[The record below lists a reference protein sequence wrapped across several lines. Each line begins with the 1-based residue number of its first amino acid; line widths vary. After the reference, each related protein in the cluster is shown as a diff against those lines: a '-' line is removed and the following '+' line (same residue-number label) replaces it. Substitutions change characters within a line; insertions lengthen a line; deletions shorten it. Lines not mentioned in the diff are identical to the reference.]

1 MPTITGSNI
10 TIMVKDM
17 DKSIQFYQ
25 NIGLELKQ
33 RWDNHYA
40 MLTAGGMTIG
50 LHPSDDSKHGGG
62 SLSSGSTSIG
72 FFVPDIKEVE
82 KMLDGLKIKHESID
96 DGESGIYCHFTDLDG
111 TVLYFVQPKWS

>member
-1 MPTITGSNI
+1 MTITGSNI

-17 DKSIQFYQ
+17 DKAINFYQ
-25 NIGLELKQ
+25 SIGLELKQ

-50 LHPSDDSKHGGG
+50 LHPSDDSKHATG
-62 SLSSGSTSIG
+62 SLSSGSTSLG

-82 KMLDGLKIKHESID
+82 TMLDGLKIKHDSID
-96 DGESGIYCHFTDLDG
+96 DGNSGIYCYFTDLDG